1 MTKQKI
7 HTESAPQP
15 IGIYSQ
21 AIKTSQTLYLS
32 GQIPL
37 DPQTMEMAA
46 GDFSLQVKRVLMN
59 MQVVCEEAGFR
70 LNDIVKLTVYLTDIS
85 KISVVNEIMG
95 QFFQEPYPA
104 RTSIQVSALPKGAEI
119 EIDAIAVV

>member
-7 HTESAPQP
+7 HTGSAPQP

-21 AIKTSQTLYLS
+21 AIKSSQTLYLS

-37 DPQTMEMAA
+37 DPQTMEMVA
-46 GDFSLQVKRVLMN
+46 GDFSLQVKQVLMN
-59 MQVVCEEAGFR
+59 MQAVCEEAGFR

-104 RTSIQVSALPKGAEI
+104 RTTIQVSALPKAAQL
-119 EIDAIAVV
+119 EIDAIAV